1 MGDYLHELYDLI
13 VGFEPMPPSAL
24 VMFEEILGEPFHR
37 ASNERVYQERGFI
50 DRVSKRGIPFYRI
63 LARSPTLMGTV
74 RAFNSR
80 VEELLMTYRRRHM
93 FFELTP
99 KGDLGGINP
108 GYESNYEC
116 DGDIMDEF
124 VVGLRLD
131 DEVDSRR
138 VTISFK
144 TIDYASN
151 IWVFAFGSNVDKA
164 LKSFVRGARR
174 EYNNFPVGYL
184 HQTGKD
190 IHVFTDR
197 SV

>member
-1 MGDYLHELYDLI
+1 
-13 VGFEPMPPSAL
+13 
-24 VMFEEILGEPFHR
+24 
-37 ASNERVYQERGFI
+37 
-50 DRVSKRGIPFYRI
+50 
-63 LARSPTLMGTV
+63 
-74 RAFNSR
+74 
-80 VEELLMTYRRRHM
+80 M